1 MSWKVRRRRARAA
14 LWIAGRYLL
23 APGRGYATFINWIS
37 FVGLALGVMILTVV
51 LSVMNGFDREI
62 TGRLLAAMP
71 HALVLPSEDGAP
83 DIERLLAL
91 PEVER
96 AHRFFQAE
104 AMLTR
109 GEAVNFVG
117 MAAFDR
123 AGARHMASVLGH
135 QAVER
140 LLATPGGILLG
151 WRLAEALGLGV
162 GDAVVL
168 VLVVPRSGGV
178 RPVAIRFALAG
189 TFSTGANPDASLAV
203 MLRDDIVRRGLGHAG
218 LDGWRLHLR
227 DPFAGGLAATV
238 REAAGGG
245 EVRFW
250 TEQYGALFRAV
261 KIEKVMMF
269 ALLGLIVAIAAF
281 NIVSGQ
287 AMLVNDKRGEAAL
300 LATLGA
306 PRGMLV
312 AVFFVQGF
320 AVAFLGVAVGLV
332 AGVVVA
338 VHANAAVTLL
348 QGVLGANII
357 DGTWFSQVPSLVR
370 SADLAA
376 IAGLGLGL
384 SALAVAW
391 PALKATRD
399 NPADALH
406 SA

>member
-1 MSWKVRRRRARAA
+1 MA

-71 HALVLPSEDGAP
+71 HALVMPRNGGAP
-83 DIERLLAL
+83 DIERLRAL
-91 PEVER
+91 PDVKR
-96 AHRFFQAE
+96 VHRFFQAE

-109 GEAVNFVG
+109 GGAVNFVG
-117 MAAFDR
+117 VAAFDA
-123 AGARHMASVLGH
+123 AGARYMADLLGRE
-135 QAVER
+135 AVDR
-140 LLATPGGILLG
+140 LLAKPGGIVLG
-151 WRLAEALGLGV
+151 WRVAEAHGLRV
-162 GDAVVL
+162 GDAVAL
-168 VLVVPRSGGV
+168 VLSAPHGGGV
-178 RPVAIRFALAG
+178 RPVATRFALAG
-189 TFSTGANPDASLAV
+189 TFSTGASPDASLAV
-203 MLRDDIVRRGLGHAG
+203 VLRDDIARRGLGDVG

-238 REAAGGG
+238 RQAAGAGG

-261 KIEKVMMF
+261 KIEKTMMF

-312 AVFFVQGF
+312 AVFFLQGF
-320 AVAFLGVAVGLV
+320 GVAFLGVAVGLV
-332 AGVVVA
+332 AGVVLA
-338 VHANAAVTLL
+338 FNANAAVTLL
-348 QGVLGANII
+348 QGLLGANII
-357 DGTWFSQVPSLVR
+357 DGTWFSEVPSLVR
-370 SADLAA
+370 SADLAG